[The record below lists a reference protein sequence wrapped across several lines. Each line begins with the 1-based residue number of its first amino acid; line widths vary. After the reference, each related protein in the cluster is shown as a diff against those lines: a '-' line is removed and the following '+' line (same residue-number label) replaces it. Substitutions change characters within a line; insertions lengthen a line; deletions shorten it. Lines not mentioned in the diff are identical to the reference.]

1 MNGSLK
7 PRLKIF
13 ATRLITSNLH
23 RLFAVT
29 RGMTLGVRAA
39 CFDEEGRIFLVR
51 HTYVP
56 GWHMPGGGVE
66 HYESAGDALVKE
78 LREEGNL
85 EIIGSPRLFHI
96 YFNRS
101 ASKRDHV
108 LFYRV
113 DVRQT
118 APRPPDREI
127 RDCGFF
133 PLHALPEGVTQATLR
148 RLAELHSD
156 LPVTAIW

>member
-1 MNGSLK
+1 M
-7 PRLKIF
+7 
-13 ATRLITSNLH
+13 TRLWLRGARWYERQPQAPAEDFRDAIDHLQPAPPLCGDTRH
-23 RLFAVT
+23 DPWRAGRLL
-29 RGMTLGVRAA
+29 R
-39 CFDEEGRIFLVR
+39 C
-51 HTYVP
+51 
-56 GWHMPGGGVE
+56 GGVE